1 MFKFFLNRS
10 RDDYVATQQSNKQTL
25 QEIVNQISNL
35 EMKIPELNKQV
46 CDGDTSVDN
55 PCDSLCG
62 GAGCGKCGGISCLNG
77 ALSKAEEAVKSAKD
91 ADKILNDK
99 DREAQQVLLEMNKA
113 HGKARAASKD
123 AQEAHDLA
131 AQAKNRSVGE
141 LERASGLATQIS
153 DFTSG
158 EKASPE
164 DVETL
169 AQQVNSI

>member
-1 MFKFFLNRS
+1 MNRS

-77 ALSKAEEAVKSAKD
+77 ALSITLVCRVVGNKKRVLTNELKRFTISKS
-91 ADKILNDK
+91 
-99 DREAQQVLLEMNKA
+99 
-113 HGKARAASKD
+113 
-123 AQEAHDLA
+123 
-131 AQAKNRSVGE
+131 
-141 LERASGLATQIS
+141 
-153 DFTSG
+153 
-158 EKASPE
+158 
-164 DVETL
+164 
-169 AQQVNSI
+169 